1 MLQGSRPQFV
11 WTIFATLL
19 VGGFTQKTGGE
30 GGIPSPLRVNGLT
43 SFLKNLGG
51 RCQSN
56 PNSLSEF
63 YRALTLL
70 SFDFSHG
77 LPAMAENQRVEG
89 DARRTCQPLEIAI
102 LVKMYRKRSMG
113 ALISLGEPI
122 DHSLPYNRGI
132 LSQHRQK
139 SSKMAILTP

>member
-77 LPAMAENQRVEG
+77 LPAMAENQRVVVDG
-89 DARRTCQPLEIAI
+89 RRTLQPLEIPLLI
-102 LVKMYRKRSMG
+102 KIYRKRSMG
-113 ALISLGEPI
+113 SLISLDLPI
-122 DHSLPYNRGI
+122 DTTQPYRKGI
-132 LSQHRQK
+132 LSKRR
-139 SSKMAILTP
+139 